1 MDEQQSINVFRELK
15 SVMASYSAPME
26 CSEDSS
32 DCYNLFTRH
41 IQDNGKALYFGGIK
55 INKNFVS
62 YHLMP
67 IYVFPELTLSMDP
80 ELKKH
85 LKGKSC
91 FNFKTLNASQLKQL
105 KILTERCFNKYKS
118 EGYLDSNTPIID

>member
-1 MDEQQSINVFRELK
+1 MDEQQSRNVFRELK
-15 SVMASYSAPME
+15 SIMASYSALMDCTE
-26 CSEDSS
+26 NSS
-32 DCYNLFTRH
+32 DSYNLFTRH
-41 IQDNGKALYFGGIK
+41 IQGNGKALYFGGIK

-91 FNFKTLNASQLKQL
+91 FNFKILKASELMQLKT
-105 KILTERCFNKYKS
+105 LTELCFNKYKS
-118 EGYLDSNTPIID
+118 EGYLESDNPAID